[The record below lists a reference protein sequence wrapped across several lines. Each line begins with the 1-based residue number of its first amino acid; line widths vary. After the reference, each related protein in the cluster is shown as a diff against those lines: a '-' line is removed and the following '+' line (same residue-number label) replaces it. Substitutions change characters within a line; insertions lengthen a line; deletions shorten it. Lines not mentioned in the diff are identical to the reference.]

1 MQILLSERRICNFCK
16 SDNSRLAQVWV
27 CLCVQIGKKYI
38 TSLCK
43 ANMSHQR
50 RPFFLHFIY
59 VMLFYRWFTLSIC
72 QIGLPFFHII
82 IQCNATSLLKSG
94 YQRDNIIFLGAK
106 GGLDLLPAGQPVATF
121 YCFRVGSGCGGCVGV
136 PIYREYADWLISS
149 PRQLCC
155 VPRSANKICLNGD
168 THCSHN
174 ADFPLYRCGG
184 ACEISTNI
192 VTNNRGSRLCHY
204 LETFHG
210 LLTVREHSS
219 LWRYTA
225 ENKNCPMQNAY

>member
-94 YQRDNIIFLGAK
+94 YQRGNIIFLGAK
-106 GGLDLLPAGQPVATF
+106 GGLDLLPAGNPAATF
-121 YCFRVGSGCGGCVGV
+121 YCFRVGSGCGCVGV
-136 PIYREYADWLISS
+136 PFTR
-149 PRQLCC
+149 
-155 VPRSANKICLNGD
+155 VRSLTD
-168 THCSHN
+168 Q
-174 ADFPLYRCGG
+174 FP
-184 ACEISTNI
+184 AP
-192 VTNNRGSRLCHY
+192 V
-204 LETFHG
+204 
-210 LLTVREHSS
+210 V
-219 LWRYTA
+219 LWT
-225 ENKNCPMQNAY
+225 EVCK

>member
-43 ANMSHQR
+43 ANMSHQW

-59 VMLFYRWFTLSIC
+59 IRLFWRWCPYVKWGYL
-72 QIGLPFFHII
+72 LPFSLENKII

-106 GGLDLLPAGQPVATF
+106 GGLYLLPAGQPAATF
-121 YCFRVGSGCGGCVGV
+121 YCFRVGSGCDL
-136 PIYREYADWLISS
+136 RT
-149 PRQLCC
+149 
-155 VPRSANKICLNGD
+155 K
-168 THCSHN
+168 T
-174 ADFPLYRCGG
+174 
-184 ACEISTNI
+184 TNYI
-192 VTNNRGSRLCHY
+192 FEKV
-204 LETFHG
+204 
-210 LLTVREHSS
+210 
-219 LWRYTA
+219 
-225 ENKNCPMQNAY
+225 

>member
-1 MQILLSERRICNFCK
+1 MIHAVHMSNWATIFPHHHSMQCYITAKIRLSKRQYNLFRGKRRPLSIASGPTCRNILLLQSRQWLWRLCRCPHLPRVRRLT
-16 SDNSRLAQVWV
+16 DQ
-27 CLCVQIGKKYI
+27 
-38 TSLCK
+38 
-43 ANMSHQR
+43 
-50 RPFFLHFIY
+50 
-59 VMLFYRWFTLSIC
+59 FT
-72 QIGLPFFHII
+72 
-82 IQCNATSLLKSG
+82 A
-94 YQRDNIIFLGAK
+94 
-106 GGLDLLPAGQPVATF
+106 
-121 YCFRVGSGCGGCVGV
+121 
-136 PIYREYADWLISS
+136 
-149 PRQLCC
+149 QLCC
-155 VPRSANKICLNGD
+155 GLRSANKICLNGD